1 MLSCAKQKHFD
12 ILYIY
17 IYTLLLCFFET
28 RLNLNIGCLFV
39 VLDLLDSVVWS
50 LFNRISFLGHVLI

>member
-17 IYTLLLCFFET
+17 IYTLLLCFSNSFKSEH
-28 RLNLNIGCLFV
+28 RLLFV

-50 LFNRISFLGHVLI
+50 LFNRISFLEHVLI